1 MAVNLE
7 KTRAEKAATKRAQNQ
22 RHQQRKRAQGLRRV
36 TLWMPAEALD
46 QAGNLERVGIVLAED
61 GASQSPVVLI
71 RRKSGKLETVNYQ
84 QSMLLSGMAETHK
97 EE

>member
-7 KTRAEKAATKRAQNQ
+7 KTKAEKAATKRAQNQ
-22 RHQQRKRAQGLRRV
+22 RHQQRKKAQGLRRV
-36 TLWMPAEALD
+36 TLWMPAEALE

-61 GASQSPVVLI
+61 GASLAPVVLV

-84 QSMLLSGMAETHK
+84 QSMLSGMAENHK
-97 EE
+97 EK

>member
-7 KTRAEKAATKRAQNQ
+7 KTKAEKAATKRAQNQ
-22 RHQQRKRAQGLRRV
+22 RHQQRKKAQGLRRV

-61 GASQSPVVLI
+61 GADLSPAVYV
-71 RRKSGKLETVNYQ
+71 RRKSGKLDYMPYTYT
-84 QSMLLSGMAETHK
+84 LGMMIADAKTK
-97 EE
+97 ED